1 MLKNK
6 LQQNEF
12 VRIDLSLGKP
22 IAMQTD
28 ATTYQRGREG
38 EVIAREYLSEKG
50 FKVLDCNWRHHHL
63 EIDIVAEKQN
73 TLHII
78 EVKIRR
84 FGGIQCGEEAVTLQK
99 QKHLIRAANA
109 YVRVHKRSEELSM
122 DIIAIDYYP
131 DDSIQIRHLQN
142 AFYPF

>member
-1 MLKNK
+1 
-6 LQQNEF
+6 
-12 VRIDLSLGKP
+12 
-22 IAMQTD
+22 MQTD

-38 EVIAREYLSEKG
+38 ELIAREYLSLRG
-50 FKVLDCNWRHHHL
+50 FDLLDCNWRHHHL
-63 EIDIVAEKQN
+63 EIDIVAKKQN

-84 FGGIQCGEEAVTLQK
+84 FGGVQCGEEAVTLQK
-99 QKHLIRAANA
+99 QKKLIRAANA
-109 YVRVHKRSEELSM
+109 YARLHKRSEELSM